1 MALSHRSTTRAR
13 VVRATLCCTLLSC
26 FAATTRAQGARP
38 STSPPA
44 KADSGKTG
52 SAPFFTATDALVGA
66 GFVLGTVAMFPLDE
80 HLAKRLQDSTTQAN
94 KFANNAAKTFEWFG
108 SSGAYIIGGS
118 LYVVGWATHHPE
130 IRDLGWHGTE
140 AVIFAQVTTGI
151 LKGVLGRA
159 RPFATGD
166 TVPRDFKLGG
176 GFSNSDR
183 TSFPSGHTTT
193 AFAAAAAVTSEARR
207 HWPDRWWS
215 TWLLGT
221 TMYGGATMVG
231 IARMY
236 HNKHWASD
244 VVMGAAI
251 GTVSGY
257 KVVDYSHANPHN
269 VVDRVMLNVSAAP
282 SPDGGVRIGY
292 VMEVP

>member
-1 MALSHRSTTRAR
+1 MGLPSRIARRAQLTY
-13 VVRATLCCTLLSC
+13 VSLCCALLC
-26 FAATTRAQGARP
+26 VIPCPQLAAQTATAQAQP
-38 STSPPA
+38 
-44 KADSGKTG
+44 KADSGKTVP
-52 SAPFFTATDALVGA
+52 APFFTPTDALVGA
-66 GFVLGTVAMFPLDE
+66 GFAIGTIAMFPLDR
-80 HLAKRLQDSTTQAN
+80 HLAERLQNPNTQAN
-94 KFANNAAKTFEWFG
+94 KFANNTARTFEWFG
-108 SSGAYIIGGS
+108 AQGAYIIGGS
-118 LYVVGWATHHPE
+118 LYIAGWATHHPQ

-140 AVIFAQVTTGI
+140 AVIYAQITTGL
-151 LKGVLGRA
+151 LKGLLGRA
-159 RPFATGD
+159 RPFVVND
-166 TVPRDFKLGG
+166 TNPHDFKLGG
-176 GFSNSDR
+176 GFSGTER

-215 TWLLGT
+215 TWLIGPA
-221 TMYGGATMVG
+221 MYGGATMVG

-257 KVVDYSHANPHN
+257 KVVDYSHAHPNN
-269 VVDRVMLNVSAAP
+269 VIDRIMLNVRAAP